1 MAKADQL
8 SFELSYEVR
17 DEAATVALGRQLAN
31 VIGLQGLCIY
41 LLGDLGAGK
50 TTLSR
55 GIIQAFGHV
64 GAVKSPTYTL
74 VEPYEI
80 AIDKGKLRKIYHFD
94 LYRLADPAELEFLGL
109 DDYFTESSLCL
120 IEWPARGRGFIPKA
134 DIELTLTDA
143 DLTSEQGSVVGRQ
156 LHCQSLS
163 LAGEQVLKRLQV
175 DSDSVAVDMDE
186 TAAGQTAE
194 NASNTRRKN

>member
-1 MAKADQL
+1 M
-8 SFELSYEVR
+8 S

-31 VIGLQGLCIY
+31 AIGSQGLCIY

-55 GIIQAFGHV
+55 GIIQAFGHI

-80 AIDKGKLRKIYHFD
+80 AIDKSKLRQIYHFD

-120 IEWPARGRGFIPKA
+120 MEWPARGRGFIPSA
-134 DIELTLTDA
+134 DIELTLTDL
-143 DLTSEQGSVVGRQ
+143 DLTGEQGSVVGRQ

-163 LAGEQVLKRLQV
+163 SAGEQVLKRLQANG
-175 DSDSVAVDMDE
+175 DAV
-186 TAAGQTAE
+186 AGQTAE
-194 NASNTRRKN
+194 CATNTRRKN